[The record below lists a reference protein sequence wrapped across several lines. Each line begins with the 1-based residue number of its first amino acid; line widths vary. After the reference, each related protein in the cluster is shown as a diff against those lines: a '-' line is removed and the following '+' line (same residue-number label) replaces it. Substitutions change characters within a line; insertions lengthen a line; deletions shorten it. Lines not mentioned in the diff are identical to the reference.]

1 MIKSGSLKLKSLV
14 DLLREIRKENLT
26 GTLDIKSYYGMGSLY
41 IKEGKVAMATSSQ
54 TMARLGRRVVEKGYV
69 TEVQVQQALNLQKT
83 EKKGKQLG
91 DILVEIGFIDN
102 NTMEDLVI
110 LQIKEVIHGMNF
122 WQDGFFRFDPNLEQ
136 NIPSSILFDP
146 NDFDN
151 EELESFIKESDTLKK
166 APGKS
171 KNQEAAKSI
180 KGEINEKLQNLSDKL
195 RSFKSKDLIL
205 LVEDELLMRQIITD
219 KLSDFGFIVDSVPTP
234 SLALEKIADYEANGK
249 SPIIV
254 TDLVMP
260 SLSGKGMFGGMEL
273 LERLQDEYPHLPV
286 IMTTAYPDPNTKQKA
301 LFWGVYYYISKPD
314 RSNATPEQLDNL
326 FNNYMEELSLSIENI
341 IRRRDVYFEKDHLDI
356 IRNQLVGDLFNT
368 KLELSEVE
376 KTMESKVGE
385 LTFLKETSD
394 SLVKDRNVHAV
405 SENIINYTSMDLDR
419 VIIFLAKQDGFFA
432 FKGKN
437 TTSKENDS
445 KFQQLLKGISFH
457 PSKISIIQK
466 IIREKSGYE
475 GKLDASLLPIIK
487 KLGNKLPDKIVL
499 VPIVV
504 EKRVVGM
511 FYGDTMQGSLPCKNV
526 DAIMILLNLAS
537 LSMEIA
543 HQKTVISKFSPQGA
557 KKPS

>member
-1 MIKSGSLKLKSLV
+1 MIKSGSLKLKSLI
-14 DLLREIRKENLT
+14 DLLREIRKDNAT

-41 IKEGKVAMATSSQ
+41 IKEGKIAMATSSQ
-54 TMARLGRRVVEKGYV
+54 AMARLGRRVVEKGYV
-69 TEVQVQQALNLQKT
+69 TEVQVQQALNIQKT
-83 EKKGKQLG
+83 EKKGQQLG

-102 NTMEDLVI
+102 TAMEALVT

-122 WQDGFFRFDPNLEQ
+122 WQDGFFRFDPNLEKK
-136 NIPSSILFDP
+136 IPSSILFDP

-151 EELESFIKESDTLKK
+151 EEMENFISESETKTPLK
-166 APGKS
+166 
-171 KNQEAAKSI
+171 NEHQVAASSI
-180 KGEINEKLQNLSDKL
+180 KGEIDEKLKNLSDKL

-234 SLALEKIADYEANGK
+234 SIALEKIAEYETNGK

-260 SLSGKGMFGGMEL
+260 SISGKGMFGGMEL

-314 RSNATPEQLDNL
+314 RSNATPDQLDNL

-394 SLVKDRNVHAV
+394 SLVKDSNVHAV

-419 VIIFLAKQDGFFA
+419 VIIFLARQNGFFA
-432 FKGKN
+432 FKGKD
-437 TTSKENDS
+437 TTGKSSES
-445 KFQQLLKGISFH
+445 SFQQILKGISFH
-457 PSKISIIQK
+457 PSKVTIIQK

-475 GKLDASLLPIIK
+475 GKLDSSILPIVK
-487 KLGNKLPDKIVL
+487 KLGSEIPKKIVL

-504 EKRVVGM
+504 EKRVVGI
-511 FYGDTMQGSLPCKNV
+511 FYGDTMQGSLPCNNV

-543 HQKTVISKFSPQGA
+543 HQKTIISKFSTKGVA
-557 KKPS
+557 KQP